1 MATMSVD
8 GEDIAQQEYENEAG
22 WRLVNRRGRANKET
36 TTHEAKDQETHFSSE
51 NAVNDR
57 NIGRGTHPDQKPSPS
72 FKHKTKTALRL
83 LPPHLCR
90 DTDRGPDRG
99 PDRGLD
105 PRPAIPG
112 LPDHRRE
119 EDPKAQKD
127 RAASVAPRDRS
138 R

>member
-1 MATMSVD
+1 M
-8 GEDIAQQEYENEAG
+8 
-22 WRLVNRRGRANKET
+22 
-36 TTHEAKDQETHFSSE
+36 
-51 NAVNDR
+51 
-57 NIGRGTHPDQKPSPS
+57 PSPS

-90 DTDRGPDRG
+90 DPDRGPDRGLDRG

-112 LPDHRRE
+112 FPYQRKE

-127 RAASVAPRDRS
+127 RVASVAPRDPS